1 MVCFYSLL
9 IEFLNEY
16 ILYLIHVI
24 YQPAFNSGI
33 FVVVFLT
40 VVFLVYYFFIEACN
54 AGNLG
59 SIPALGRSPGGGH
72 GNRLQYSCL
81 ESPQGQRS
89 LVFCS
94 PLGPQSQTRLND

>member
-24 YQPAFNSGI
+24 YQLAFNSGI

-54 AGNLG
+54 AGDLVQSLRLEDPLEEG
-59 SIPALGRSPGGGH
+59 MATDFSILAWRVPRDRGAWRSAVH
-72 GNRLQYSCL
+72 WVLRV
-81 ESPQGQRS
+81 RH
-89 LVFCS
+89 
-94 PLGPQSQTRLND
+94 D